1 MMMIDKKSLWH
12 RYKSIFILIFV
23 LLVGVTLSYYV
34 VEYPQDGT
42 VARLVTYDK
51 IMQAMGKHLSMVC
64 ISSGLALLTAF
75 PLGIL
80 LTRRICRKIAPRVV
94 AIINIAQTIPSL
106 AIIALFVGV
115 LGIGAPT
122 AILAL
127 WLYSLLPILNNT
139 MVGIMEVDKDIIE
152 AARGMGMQPR
162 RILWKVEL
170 PLAMPIILA
179 GIRTSVT
186 ITIGTAILGAFVGA
200 GGLGDFIISGNNVS
214 RWQVLIL
221 GATLPALMALFTD
234 YLFGLLEEKVAI

>member
-1 MMMIDKKSLWH
+1 ML
-12 RYKSIFILIFV
+12 V
-23 LLVGVTLSYYV
+23 LLVGIGLSYYV
-34 VEYPQDGT
+34 VKYPQDKT

-51 IMQAMGKHLSMVC
+51 IIKSIGQHLSMVG
-64 ISSGLALLTAF
+64 ISSGLALITAL
-75 PLGIL
+75 PLGIV
-80 LTRRICRKIAPRVV
+80 LTRRRWKKVAPKVV
-94 AIINIAQTIPSL
+94 AMVNIAQTIPSL

-139 MVGIMEVDKDIIE
+139 MVGIMEVDKSVIE
-152 AARGMGMQPR
+152 AARGMGMKSG
-162 RILWKVEL
+162 RILRKVEL
-170 PLAMPIILA
+170 PLATPIILA

-214 RWQVLIL
+214 RWQVLVL
-221 GATLPALMALFTD
+221 GATLPALMALFAD
-234 YLFGLLEEKVAI
+234 YLFGLLEEKVTI